1 MHATEIVAY
10 TYNAENW
17 TPAGLIEVG
26 IREGWLAPA
35 ARDMAPEDV
44 LDQAQ
49 HAEGVDRYDER
60 SFDSG
65 DFPKVI
71 FADSLNDDELFRN
84 ENGEYVRIG

>member
-10 TYNAENW
+10 TYAAENW

-26 IREGWLAPA
+26 IREGWLTPA

-49 HAEGVDRYDER
+49 HSFGIDRVDEY
-60 SFDSG
+60 SFDS
-65 DFPKVI
+65 DEFPKVI
-71 FADSLNDDELFRN
+71 FASQIEDDELFRN
-84 ENGEYVRIG
+84 ERGEYAHIS